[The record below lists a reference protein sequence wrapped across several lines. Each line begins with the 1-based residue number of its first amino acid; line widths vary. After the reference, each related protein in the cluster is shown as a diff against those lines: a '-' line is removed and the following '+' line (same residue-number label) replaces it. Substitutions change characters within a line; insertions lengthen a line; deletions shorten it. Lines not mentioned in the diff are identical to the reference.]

1 VPATG
6 GLSCLVLSRRAF
18 LGAAATVAGA
28 GIMLPTELHAAP
40 LLEDTG
46 AAHGLRGSRTTDVVI
61 VGGGLAGLNAARQLR
76 AKGVEVVVLEAR
88 HRVGGRTLSYELG
101 DGKVLDVGGQWV
113 GPIPGETTTSTIP
126 GQAVQ
131 RTQHRVFELAR
142 SLGIDTFKTYDNGSY
157 VNETTTGLR
166 TTDKGTR
173 IPIDPGD
180 VSAAETVALWNEMA
194 AQIDPSHPWDSPN
207 RSQALE
213 WDSMTVDSWMRQNL
227 IPPGQG
233 PMSATYAL
241 TSLAATS
248 VSGPCDPRDMS
259 FLDMLVAIATAGTI
273 DNMINTGDGAQDS
286 RFIGGSQRISIKLAA
301 ELGDRVVLGA
311 PVHSISQDSRGVT
324 VSGDGFSV
332 RGKAVIVALP
342 PTLTGR
348 IHYDPPMSEFDGGT
362 RDQLVQRTPMGSTI
376 KVQVL
381 YPQPYWREQGLAGQA
396 TSDQG
401 PITSTF
407 DNTPFTVDHATTAS
421 NHVSPGVLVG
431 FMDAGDARVWAQ
443 KTMAE
448 RRKATESAFARFFP
462 GGPKPIG
469 YLEMNWSL
477 ETYTGG
483 CYGVYFG
490 PGVWTS
496 YGPALTKP
504 IGRVH
509 WAGSD
514 ISPVW
519 NGYMEGAVYSGEVAA
534 AEVLAQLSHHD
545 VPLRNEPGG
554 PKATL

>member
-1 VPATG
+1 VRHDG
-6 GLSCLVLSRRAF
+6 LSRRAF
-18 LGAAATVAGA
+18 LGAAAGA
-28 GIMLPTELHAAP
+28 GIMLPTSLSAAP
-40 LLEDTG
+40 LVVDTG
-46 AAHGLRGSRTTDVVI
+46 AAHGLRGSRTTDVVV
-61 VGGGLAGLNAARQLR
+61 VGAGLAGLTAARRLR
-76 AKGVEVVVLEAR
+76 AKGVRVVVLEAR
-88 HRVGGRTLSYELG
+88 PRVGGRTLSYELH
-101 DGKVLDVGGQWV
+101 DGRVLDVGGQWV
-113 GPIPGETTTSTIP
+113 GPIPGETTSSTIP

-131 RTQHRVFELAR
+131 RTQHRVFDLAR
-142 SLGIDTFKTYDNGSY
+142 SLGIDTFKTYDTGSY

-166 TTDKGTR
+166 TTDQGTR

-180 VSAAETVALWNEMA
+180 VGAAETVALWNAMA
-194 AQIDPSHPWDSPN
+194 KQIDPTHPWDSPN
-207 RSQALE
+207 REQALL

-233 PMSATYAL
+233 PGSATYAL
-241 TSLAATS
+241 TTLAAQS

-273 DNMINTGDGAQDS
+273 DNMINTGGGAQDS
-286 RFIGGSQRISIKLAA
+286 RFIGGSQRISIAMA
-301 ELGDRVVLGA
+301 TELGDRVVLGA
-311 PVHSISQDSRGVT
+311 PVRSIAQDRHGVT
-324 VSGDGFSV
+324 VVGDRFSV

-348 IHYDPPMSEFDGGT
+348 IEYDPPMAEFDGGL

-381 YPQPYWREQGLAGQA
+381 YPHPYWRSQGLAGQA

-407 DNTPFTVDHATTAS
+407 DNTPWTHDHATTNS
-421 NHVSPGVLVG
+421 DGVSPGVLVG
-431 FMDAGDARVWAQ
+431 FMDAGDARVWGR

-448 RRKATESAFARFFP
+448 RRTATETAFARFFP
-462 GGPKPIG
+462 GGPKPLG

-477 ETYTGG
+477 EPYTGG
-483 CYGVYFG
+483 CYGVYFA

-496 YGPALTKP
+496 YGQALTAP
-504 IGRVH
+504 IGRIH

-519 NGYMEGAVYSGEVAA
+519 NGYMDGAVHTGEVAA
-534 AEVLAQLSHHD
+534 DEVLTQLSHDSVALH
-545 VPLRNEPGG
+545 NERGG
-554 PKATL
+554 PKGNLPQA